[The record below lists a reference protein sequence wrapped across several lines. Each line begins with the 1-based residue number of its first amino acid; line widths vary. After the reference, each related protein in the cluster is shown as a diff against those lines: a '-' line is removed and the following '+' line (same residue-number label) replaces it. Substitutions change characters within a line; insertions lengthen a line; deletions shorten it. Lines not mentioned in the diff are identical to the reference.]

1 MGLGLHS
8 VPSCLG
14 DLGKPLPSEPHV
26 PIWRGECCLCS
37 AYLDPGE
44 DTDCDQNHGEDG
56 GCVPGPWGECRLC
69 TRTVGWMLTLLC
81 IRTMGR
87 LQAVYQD
94 RGEEAGCV
102 PGPWGGCRLC
112 TRTVGWMETLLCTRT
127 VGRMQA
133 VYQDRGVDVDSA
145 VYQDRG
151 EDAGCVSGPWGGCVT
166 SPPSHGLG
174 TEERKAAG
182 LTASG
187 QPGQSW
193 VGLSSPWTS
202 HFSFLDL
209 SFIPVN

>member
-1 MGLGLHS
+1 
-8 VPSCLG
+8 
-14 DLGKPLPSEPHV
+14 
-26 PIWRGECCLCS
+26 
-37 AYLDPGE
+37 
-44 DTDCDQNHGEDG
+44 
-56 GCVPGPWGECRLC
+56 
-69 TRTVGWMLTLLC
+69 
-81 IRTMGR
+81 
-87 LQAVYQD
+87 
-94 RGEEAGCV
+94 
-102 PGPWGGCRLC
+102 
-112 TRTVGWMETLLCTRT
+112 
-127 VGRMQA
+127 MQA

>member
-1 MGLGLHS
+1 MS
-8 VPSCLG
+8 PS
-14 DLGKPLPSEPHV
+14 
-26 PIWRGECCLCS
+26 GEGERCLCS

-56 GCVPGPWGECRLC
+56 GCVPGPR
-69 TRTVGWMLTLLC
+69 
-81 IRTMGR
+81 
-87 LQAVYQD
+87 
-94 RGEEAGCV
+94 
-102 PGPWGGCRLC
+102 GGCR
-112 TRTVGWMETLLCTRT
+112 LCTRT

-145 VYQDRG
+145 VYQDHG
-151 EDAGCVSGPWGGCVT
+151 EDAGCVSGPWGRCVT